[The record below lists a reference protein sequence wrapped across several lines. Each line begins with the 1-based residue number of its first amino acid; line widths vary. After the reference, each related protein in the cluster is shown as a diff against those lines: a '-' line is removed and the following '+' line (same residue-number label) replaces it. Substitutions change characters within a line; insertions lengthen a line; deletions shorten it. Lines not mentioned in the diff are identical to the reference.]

1 MEFLLGMIR
10 VCDAM
15 CPPSVGLKK
24 MVKDDYAAF
33 PAYLYSGRDPIS
45 SAFAP
50 LRIVT
55 RSGIRL
61 WEILLPQEIQICCA
75 PTAARACGSVLPRFE
90 YGKHMHGNMF
100 GMRRY
105 VNVVL

>member
-1 MEFLLGMIR
+1 
-10 VCDAM
+10 
-15 CPPSVGLKK
+15 
-24 MVKDDYAAF
+24 MVKGDYAAF

-55 RSGIRL
+55 RSDIRL
-61 WEILLPQEIQICCA
+61 WEILLPQEIQVCCA
-75 PTAARACGSVLPRFE
+75 PTAARASGTVLPRFE
-90 YGKHMHGNMF
+90 NGKQMDGNLF